1 MRTKAINDLIQQSVN
16 KENADLPDQK
26 LSRLLREIA
35 LTIQRTLVH
44 IHSIYLTAPSNQSL
58 LTMYANQLQTSFTI
72 PTHTKSSSP
81 ADNNSHHRRISISGS
96 SSAGTATARLFSP
109 STNAHL
115 LIRYLPHSIQQFT
128 PRLDTGLDTTLT
140 NQTITD
146 LTQRWLEN
154 IKQQMDT
161 HLGTILHPI
170 TTTHKLLELRTRV
183 WDLLHHD
190 EYKGGRTLWLK
201 VCMNRFFPFRP
212 CVTNIAYFYRFA
224 KNCSGDRSHLFTIQ
238 CSDPHLTAMPG

>member
-1 MRTKAINDLIQQSVN
+1 MLIGLIQMDGMTTKATLELVLKMRTKVIDDLIQQSIN
-16 KENADLPDQK
+16 KEKTDLPDQK

-35 LTIQRTLVH
+35 FTVQRTLVH
-44 IHSIYLTAPSNQSL
+44 IHNIYLTSPSDQSL

-72 PTHTKSSSP
+72 PSHTKSSSP
-81 ADNNSHHRRISISGS
+81 GDNNHSHHRRTSISGS
-96 SSAGTATARLFSP
+96 LPPGSAVARLFSP

-115 LIRYLPHSIQQFT
+115 LIRYLPQSIQQFT
-128 PRLDTGLDTTLT
+128 PRLDIDQDTTLT

-146 LTQRWLEN
+146 LTQQWLEN

-161 HLGTILHPI
+161 HLGTILHRI

-190 EYKGGRTLWLK
+190 EYKGGRTLWMK
-201 VCMNRFFPFRP
+201 VCMNRSFPVWALCNKHF
-212 CVTNIAYFYRFA
+212 
-224 KNCSGDRSHLFTIQ
+224 LF
-238 CSDPHLTAMPG
+238 L